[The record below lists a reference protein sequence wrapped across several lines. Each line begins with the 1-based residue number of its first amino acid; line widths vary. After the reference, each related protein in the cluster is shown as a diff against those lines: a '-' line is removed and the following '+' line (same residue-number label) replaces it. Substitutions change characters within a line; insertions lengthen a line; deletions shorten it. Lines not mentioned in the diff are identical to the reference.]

1 MGRSIQGVEL
11 AATVADELARGPE
24 TVIHVVVLHV
34 EEQFDHAAV
43 PLGEGAERHWR
54 HRASWES
61 RDPIRTAS

>member
-1 MGRSIQGVEL
+1 MGRSFQGVEV
-11 AATVADELARGPE
+11 AIAIADELTCGPE

-54 HRASWES
+54 RRASWES